1 MKKKWVILAL
11 ILTLVLPALALAAPT
26 AMEALSWQFG
36 SDPAVAVIQ
45 GEHLGLILR
54 MVLLTAVPFVPLL
67 CFILERVGLSSAKRQ
82 RESAQPPEFASEEER
97 RAFYLRELDEERRAE
112 HGAPWLAYASL
123 CGLGVLIFGFGV
135 LAVRLPRQIE
145 KIGRDLELYK
155 SERPAV
161 YEGSLLL
168 GERPVRNGAKQ
179 IPDERFVYYNSG
191 EGSLQCAVSLIS
203 QTQLMQPS
211 YTVTYLPE
219 TGTIL
224 SITDADGNLRT
235 AGAELELPTPE
246 GCWMYGDLA
255 VPVCDGVEGYAAL
268 SAEQRALFD
277 LMYSQV
283 LSGRV
288 AAGEQPTR
296 SFDLPY
302 PLSKEEFNAVLA
314 LYETSVEPGQYPNHG
329 YRTDDGRIV
338 RRAYCYGIIHT
349 R

>member
-11 ILTLVLPALALAAPT
+11 ILTLALPSLALAAPT
-26 AMEALSWQFG
+26 AMEALSWRFG
-36 SDPAVAVIQ
+36 IDPAVEVIQ
-45 GEHLGLILR
+45 GERRGLILR

-67 CFILERVGLSSAKRQ
+67 CFILERVGLSRARRKR
-82 RESAQPPEFASEEER
+82 ENAQPSEFALEEER

-112 HGAPWLAYASL
+112 HGAPWLAYTFL

-145 KIGRDLELYK
+145 KIGRDLELYQ
-155 SERPAV
+155 SGSPAV

-168 GERPVRNGAKQ
+168 VERPVRNGAKQ
-179 IPDERFVYYNSG
+179 IPDERFVYYDSG

-277 LMYSQV
+277 LIYSQV

-302 PLSKEEFNAVLA
+302 PLNKEEFNAVLA
-314 LYETSVEPGQYPNHG
+314 LYEASVEPGQYPNHG